1 MSEAQNFKVI
11 SGSRRPPPSFYSAE
25 LLRQQTLEP
34 RPFNHRKLKEMAY
47 RAMMRYFAH
56 AGIVKHADGLFY
68 LDTREPHLVSDIGA
82 VTMTTTAK
90 ALYPAAAFPVLGGQ
104 YFNRPGKSIK
114 ICMWLK
120 FTLGATPGNLSF
132 NVHWGTGADANG
144 TLICVAGT
152 PVAATN
158 ATGVCYVEVTVRCL
172 TTGTA
177 GTLQATGM
185 AIFDVALVA
194 SPNFNYFFP
203 KAGAAASA
211 GLDLT
216 AANIVS
222 VQVLQSGTAATVQC
236 QELKV
241 IALN

>member
-1 MSEAQNFKVI
+1 MPEQQGFKVI

-25 LLRQQTLEP
+25 LLREHGLE
-34 RPFNHRKLKEMAY
+34 RPVFDYYALKEKVY
-47 RAMMRYFAH
+47 RALTRCLAYTGAM
-56 AGIVKHADGLFY
+56 KHADGLFY
-68 LDTREPHLVSDIGA
+68 LDTREPHLVSDITA

-90 ALYPAAAFPVLGGQ
+90 AIYPAAAFPVLGGQ

-120 FTLGATPGNLSF
+120 FALPATPGNLSF
-132 NVHWGTGADANG
+132 NVHWGSGADATG

-158 ATGVCYVEVTVRCL
+158 ATLCAYVEVTVRCL

-177 GTLQATGM
+177 GTLQATGWAM
-185 AIFDVALVA
+185 FDIGLIA
-194 SPNFNYFFP
+194 SANSNMFFP

-211 GLDLT
+211 SLDLT

-222 VQVLQSGTAATVQC
+222 VQALQSGTAGTVQC

-241 IALN
+241 VALN